1 MIRVINIKFVI
12 SSNLNMGNML
22 CINMF
27 KCIMDTFYSVI
38 IIIILHKLCILKYRK
53 YGLLYIYIYDLLI
66 HPIYTVFVI
75 NNIKSKILCW

>member
-53 YGLLYIYIYDLLI
+53 YGLLYIYMTY
-66 HPIYTVFVI
+66 
-75 NNIKSKILCW
+75 

>member
-53 YGLLYIYIYDLLI
+53 YGLLYIYI
-66 HPIYTVFVI
+66 
-75 NNIKSKILCW
+75 